1 MRECV
6 AGAIET
12 GVRIDVDELERR
24 ELEAGLVRDLEL
36 LLRAAATSEST
47 FVPRKLEVPF
57 RFELEP
63 GVRVSGKIDRIDGDP
78 MSARGIVVDYK
89 SGRASSASDI
99 ERDELLQIPLYML
112 VLRDQLGLE
121 AMGGVYVPVGGVR
134 KIRGMLRDGEERVPG
149 FVASDYLEPA
159 HFDEVIEEARAT
171 AVGLVERIKEGDIKH
186 DPHGGECPSWCDLW
200 RMCRKARA

>member
-1 MRECV
+1 
-6 AGAIET
+6 
-12 GVRIDVDELERR
+12 
-24 ELEAGLVRDLEL
+24 
-36 LLRAAATSEST
+36 
-47 FVPRKLEVPF
+47 
-57 RFELEP
+57 
-63 GVRVSGKIDRIDGDP
+63 
-78 MSARGIVVDYK
+78 
-89 SGRASSASDI
+89 
-99 ERDELLQIPLYML
+99 ML

-149 FVASDYLEPA
+149 FVASDYLEPE